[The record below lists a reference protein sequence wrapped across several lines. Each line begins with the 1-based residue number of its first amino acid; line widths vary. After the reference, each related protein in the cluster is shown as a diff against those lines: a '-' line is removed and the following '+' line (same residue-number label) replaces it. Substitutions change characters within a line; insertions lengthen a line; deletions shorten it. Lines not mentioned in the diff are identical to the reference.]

1 MAVELVYKRK
11 SKKVMQENSRSL
23 YDGPTLT
30 LVIDDDV
37 MNVEV
42 MTAMLELFG

>member
-1 MAVELVYKRK
+1 
-11 SKKVMQENSRSL
+11 MQKENNRAL
-23 YDGPTLT
+23 YEGPTLT

-42 MTAMLELFG
+42 MTAMLELYG